1 MFPSESRESGRSED
15 EGLGGDGPEEARKV
29 VDVEDCVGEE
39 RGDDA
44 GCEEGGKREERVR
57 RVEERR

>member
-1 MFPSESRESGRSED
+1 
-15 EGLGGDGPEEARKV
+15 LGGDGPEEAREV